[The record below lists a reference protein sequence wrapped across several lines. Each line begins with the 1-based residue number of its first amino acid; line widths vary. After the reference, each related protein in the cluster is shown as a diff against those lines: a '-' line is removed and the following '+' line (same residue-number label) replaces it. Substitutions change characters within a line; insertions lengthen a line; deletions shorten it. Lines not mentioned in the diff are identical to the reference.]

1 MPILNTLLQCIMRSA
16 AHPSERQEYR
26 TIPTHFSGNSGSL
39 NSTHHPGA
47 EITWEG
53 GPFISRCNGCKGYLC
68 CISVYL

>member
-47 EITWEG
+47 EIRQPLHARTKVPNELSN
-53 GPFISRCNGCKGYLC
+53 IILH
-68 CISVYL
+68 